1 MLSDK
6 RSLEISVWPAAQDL
20 SAFPNSLG
28 PSQWQELLLLPHC
41 PGDAGQDLLRIN
53 LFPHQEKFP
62 FRDPSLEDVPSS
74 YQELSLEEFTSHNS
88 SKPSFYLQHPR
99 EKKKKGRSLV
109 CFYPGKI
116 RTCLWHWDIFAWHS
130 REIQK
135 LSCFHLEK
143 KLCLCTLRLE
153 GLFQM
158 PNFIFRTCKVTHVI
172 SYNHSEYTYSKFMPK
187 NGCNKANWSHRT
199 QGKKKEITRKLN
211 NNAVREREKNKLQKP
226 GRIVLSFLLEI
237 SLLVSNILHNS
248 FVLVDLNH
256 LLTSWCNQILFFP
269 SVVLCWE
276 IPVPRK
282 FLLLAAKFQ

>member
-53 LFPHQEKFP
+53 LFPHQEIFP
-62 FRDPSLEDVPSS
+62 FRDPSLED
-74 YQELSLEEFTSHNS
+74 
-88 SKPSFYLQHPR
+88 
-99 EKKKKGRSLV
+99 GRSLV

-116 RTCLWHWDIFAWHS
+116 RTRLWHWDTFAWHS

-172 SYNHSEYTYSKFMPK
+172 SYNHSECTYSKFMPK

-211 NNAVREREKNKLQKP
+211 NNAVRERNKLQKP